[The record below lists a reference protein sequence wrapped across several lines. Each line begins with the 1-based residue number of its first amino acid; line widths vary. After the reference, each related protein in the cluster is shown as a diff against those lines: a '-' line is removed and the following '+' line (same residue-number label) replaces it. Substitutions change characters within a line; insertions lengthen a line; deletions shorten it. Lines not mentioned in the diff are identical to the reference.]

1 MTTSAVRDGGEYVI
15 NGAKTL
21 ISNAGFADHYIVVAR
36 TGEAPGSRGLSAF
49 LVDADAPGL
58 SFGDPIEFI
67 AEHPAASMT
76 FADCRIPA
84 DALIGE
90 QGQGFKV
97 AMGVFDIF
105 RPSVGA
111 AAVGLAR
118 RALEETLAR
127 VSTRTLFGQTMSDLQ
142 TVQMMLFGMASDLD
156 TGSPGIGRESCRAR
170 GCK

>member
-1 MTTSAVRDGGEYVI
+1 
-15 NGAKTL
+15 
-21 ISNAGFADHYIVVAR
+21 
-36 TGEAPGSRGLSAF
+36 
-49 LVDADAPGL
+49 
-58 SFGDPIEFI
+58 
-67 AEHPAASMT
+67 MT

-142 TVQMMLFGMASDLD
+142 TVQMLLRSAEHRVG
-156 TGSPGIGRESCRAR
+156 TGGGSPCRSR
-170 GCK
+170 WGPYQ

>member
-90 QGQGFKV
+90 QGQVLKLGKAFV
-97 AMGVFDIF
+97 
-105 RPSVGA
+105 RERVGA
-111 AAVGLAR
+111 HV
-118 RALEETLAR
+118 
-127 VSTRTLFGQTMSDLQ
+127 
-142 TVQMMLFGMASDLD
+142 
-156 TGSPGIGRESCRAR
+156 
-170 GCK
+170 

>member
-1 MTTSAVRDGGEYVI
+1 MTC
-15 NGAKTL
+15 
-21 ISNAGFADHYIVVAR
+21 
-36 TGEAPGSRGLSAF
+36 
-49 LVDADAPGL
+49 
-58 SFGDPIEFI
+58 
-67 AEHPAASMT
+67 
-76 FADCRIPA
+76 ADCRIPA

-142 TVQMMLFGMASDLD
+142 TVQLMLCDMASDLD
-156 TGSPGIGRESCRAR
+156 TGALAVYRPAWERDCRGVTSSSGPSMATPVPTAAAGRIPSRPAP
-170 GCK
+170 

>member
-1 MTTSAVRDGGEYVI
+1 MLVAPSGEVPGAAGRWAV
-15 NGAKTL
+15 
-21 ISNAGFADHYIVVAR
+21 
-36 TGEAPGSRGLSAF
+36 
-49 LVDADAPGL
+49 LVDADAPGFT
-58 SFGDPIEFI
+58 FGDPIEFI

-127 VSTRTLFGQTMSDLQ
+127 VSTRTLFGQTLRDLK
-142 TVQMMLFGMASDLD
+142 TVKMML
-156 TGSPGIGRESCRAR
+156 
-170 GCK
+170 